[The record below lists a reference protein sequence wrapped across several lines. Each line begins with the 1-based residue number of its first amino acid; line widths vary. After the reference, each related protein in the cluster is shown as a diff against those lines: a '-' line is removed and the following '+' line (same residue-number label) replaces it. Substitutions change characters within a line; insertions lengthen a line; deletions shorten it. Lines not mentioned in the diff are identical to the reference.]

1 MEKKNNKKLFILA
14 GILLL
19 LVGVIGITF
28 AYFSAGGAQEQAN
41 TFSSGCLNIELTNES
56 ASISLNNVYPITDI
70 EGLEGT
76 SYDFTIKNNCSTETN
91 YQINLESLNEVANSL
106 SADYIKVSLSS
117 DTVDNVISIL
127 SDNTSVTPELEG
139 AYESYNLYT
148 ASIGAGEEKTYH
160 LKIWIDYDATVE
172 EAAEKVYQSKIN
184 VIANPDTQ
192 VIDTLEAKFE
202 LTNKTSTANLVGNV
216 TSATYCTTGKN
227 ICTPTT
233 NVTISNNAYSVQLES
248 KEEKQIVCT
257 RLNGTS
263 KIICS
268 EPFTIEKTGSDIIL
282 ANYSTLLKRTV
293 FSTTVTE
300 DTTGTI
306 YYEDTNNGKTYYFAG
321 NPTDNW
327 VSFAGYYWRIIRIN
341 ENGSIRLI
349 YSGDAGNGPS
359 TTGSSTNI
367 STSTWNGN
375 NWDNTYVGY
384 MYSEAYQSDYPSVH
398 ANLYD
403 SMAKSAVDVWY
414 ENNLIEY
421 NDYLDQNVGF
431 CGDRIPYVGSGFGDE
446 DTYYGPFARLSSYQP
461 TFECENGNDYYTT
474 KESLSGNNA
483 LTYPIGLISADEVA
497 YAGGV
502 IEVLNQ
508 SYYLYTGQDYWLISP
523 HSYVSNSAYVFML
536 NSSGALTSSYLDSFT
551 PHGVRPVIN
560 LRADVTISSGNGT
573 LNSPYVIGS

>member
-1 MEKKNNKKLFILA
+1 MKFEVLKKSHLKKNIIIGVLVVGIISTIVLNFTRARYRVTQSIPLVTGTINYTLA
-14 GILLL
+14 D
-19 LVGVIGITF
+19 
-28 AYFSAGGAQEQAN
+28 
-41 TFSSGCLNIELTNES
+41 LNIVAITIDGQESDTLPEGNYTLLDSSYCTIDGENANLTINW
-56 ASISLNNVYPITDI
+56 D
-70 EGLEGT
+70 
-76 SYDFTIKNNCSTETN
+76 TET
-91 YQINLESLNEVANSL
+91 QAL
-106 SADYIKVSLSS
+106 SITPFTTKGTKCYLDFAKIVSVS
-117 DTVDNVISIL
+117 DTL
-127 SDNTSVTPELEG
+127 
-139 AYESYNLYT
+139 
-148 ASIGAGEEKTYH
+148 
-160 LKIWIDYDATVE
+160 
-172 EAAEKVYQSKIN
+172 
-184 VIANPDTQ
+184 
-192 VIDTLEAKFE
+192 
-202 LTNKTSTANLVGNV
+202 
-216 TSATYCTTGKN
+216 
-227 ICTPTT
+227 
-233 NVTISNNAYSVQLES
+233 
-248 KEEKQIVCT
+248 
-257 RLNGTS
+257 
-263 KIICS
+263 
-268 EPFTIEKTGSDIIL
+268 L
-282 ANYSTLLKRTV
+282 ANYPTQLTRTD
-293 FSTTVTE
+293 FSSTVTNT
-300 DTTGTI
+300 TTGTI
-306 YYEDTNNGKTYYFAG
+306 YYEDTSKGRTYYFAG